1 MKNDEIIEE
10 VINTVTGPKNII
22 RAIASILLSEYFIPP
37 IIYALIL
44 ALIVRFVFN
53 YPFNL
58 HYVYMG
64 LLVIIAGIISNF
76 FSFFEFSLPIDI
88 KIKKEKSKKF
98 ASHDPINFLNRL
110 GIDLFEL
117 MVGEKL
123 KETARNFD
131 EDEASDS
138 LCTEV
143 VNEFGYIIPTIKV
156 CGHLDLEPYEYM
168 IFVRGNVVASGYVY
182 PDKYMVLASE
192 WDSYHDEIP
201 ENAIVGVEPVWQ
213 VQAYWV
219 DKETAKKN
227 KECVAVTPTD
237 VIKTHLQEIAIKY
250 ANDLITIVDVGRYI
264 EQAKT
269 INKGIIP
276 TLEKLNKRLSIED
289 IRQVFAN
296 LIMEEVSVRDI
307 CYIFERLADYAR
319 KSAEPDILSER
330 IREDLKVQIS
340 AKNANADNVLYA
352 INLSKEW
359 EKTLEEHLER
369 TALGYVLIM
378 ESEQI
383 SEFVETVATQLML
396 ADQSVGCQPVILCA
410 PKNRLPI
417 YKMLKR
423 HIPTVVVMSYLE
435 VADNV
440 KVEKVAT
447 IGEDSDN
454 RPD

>member
-192 WDSYHDEIP
+192 WDRYHDEML
-201 ENAIVGVEPVWQ
+201 ENAIVGVDPIWQ

-219 DKETAKKN
+219 DKETAKNN
-227 KECVAVTPTD
+227 KECVAVSPTD
-237 VIKTHLQEIAIKY
+237 VIKQHLREIAIKY

-269 INKGIIP
+269 INKDIIP

-289 IRQVFAN
+289 IRQVFVN
-296 LIMEEVSVRDI
+296 LITEEVSVKDV

-319 KSAEPDILSER
+319 KSAEPDVLSER

-383 SEFVETVATQLML
+383 SDFVETVADKLMS
-396 ADQSVGCQPVILCA
+396 ANQCVGRQPVILCA

-435 VADNV
+435 VADTI
-440 KVEKVAT
+440 KVETVAT
-447 IGEDSDN
+447 IN
-454 RPD
+454 

>member
-219 DKETAKKN
+219 DKETAKNN
-227 KECVAVTPTD
+227 KECVAVSPTD
-237 VIKTHLQEIAIKY
+237 VIKQHLREIAIKY

-296 LIMEEVSVRDI
+296 LITEEVSVRDI

-435 VADNV
+435 VADTV
-440 KVEKVAT
+440 KLETVAT
-447 IGEDSDN
+447 IGEE
-454 RPD
+454 

>member
-1 MKNDEIIEE
+1 MKNDDYLFSFAKGLMSII
-10 VINTVTGPKNII
+10 
-22 RAIASILLSEYFIPP
+22 AIAPP
-37 IIYALIL
+37 VICTLIFL
-44 ALIVRFVFN
+44 LIVRFVFN
-53 YPFNL
+53 YPFNP

-64 LLVIIAGIISNF
+64 LLVLITGMIYTKQSVNSMLNETKLEQEVKHDPSNF
-76 FSFFEFSLPIDI
+76 L
-88 KIKKEKSKKF
+88 
-98 ASHDPINFLNRL
+98 ARL
-110 GIDLFEL
+110 GVDLFRLQVSNDLIEFMTDVYGGVEGVISLRSEIADEL
-117 MVGEKL
+117 
-123 KETARNFD
+123 
-131 EDEASDS
+131 
-138 LCTEV
+138 
-143 VNEFGYIIPTIKV
+143 GYIIPLNALPAF
-156 CGHLDLEPYEYM
+156 GLPESANLEPSEYR
-168 IFVRGNVVASGYVY
+168 ILVRDNVVASGYVY
-182 PDKYMVLASE
+182 PDKYMVIASE
-192 WDSYHDEIP
+192 WDSRHDEIP
-201 ENAIVGVEPVWQ
+201 ENAIVGVDPIWQ
-213 VQAYWV
+213 TQVYWI
-219 DKETAKKN
+219 DKETADKN
-227 KECVAVTPTD
+227 KKYIKAISPTD
-237 VIKTHLQEIAIKY
+237 VVKNHLQEIAIKY

-269 INKGIIP
+269 INKDIIP

-296 LIMEEVSVRDI
+296 LITEKVSVKDI

-340 AKNANADNVLYA
+340 LANAESDNVLYA
-352 INLSKEW
+352 VNLSKEW
-359 EKTLEEHLER
+359 EKTLEDHLER

-383 SEFVETVATQLML
+383 MEFVETVATQLKL
-396 ADQSVGCQPVILCA
+396 VDKCVGHVPVILCA
-410 PKNRLPI
+410 PKNRMPI
-417 YKMLKR
+417 YKLLKR

>member
-1 MKNDEIIEE
+1 MKKEHKKETFLEWCLGIYLQSLFFIVPIAII
-10 VINTVTGPKNII
+10 
-22 RAIASILLSEYFIPP
+22 ILILGMAYFI
-37 IIYALIL
+37 
-44 ALIVRFVFN
+44 IVHITN
-53 YPFNL
+53 KYSFNL
-58 HYVYMG
+58 HYIYITCA
-64 LLVIIAGIISNF
+64 IIATGLI
-76 FSFFEFSLPIDI
+76 SFFEIRKHILDI
-88 KIKKEKSKKF
+88 ETAQYQVADAQKIY
-98 ASHDPINFLNRL
+98 DPINFLSRL
-110 GIDLFEL
+110 GVYLFSIKFGSGLNCITEDLKATPFDLRKEIVDEL
-117 MVGEKL
+117 G
-123 KETARNFD
+123 F
-131 EDEASDS
+131 
-138 LCTEV
+138 
-143 VNEFGYIIPTIKV
+143 IIPTVWVYENADIEK
-156 CGHLDLEPYEYM
+156 YEYT
-168 IFVRGNVVASGYVY
+168 IQVRDNVVASGYVY